1 MSNDELTVFQLYSL
15 LGSQFFTLPSSFV
28 GDCLF
33 WAVFDYN
40 FKKKKKGGN
49 EKLPPYDDDILI
61 RRLNKKRSSS
71 DFDIVKILK
80 KLMILIKCTSE
91 RLF

>member
-40 FKKKKKGGN
+40 FKKKKKKKKKEEMKNFRLTMMIYSFEDIKKGH
-49 EKLPPYDDDILI
+49 PVILI
-61 RRLNKKRSSS
+61 L
-71 DFDIVKILK
+71 
-80 KLMILIKCTSE
+80 
-91 RLF
+91 

>member
-1 MSNDELTVFQLYSL
+1 LWEIAYFGLFLTTIS
-15 LGSQFFTLPSSFV
+15 
-28 GDCLF
+28 
-33 WAVFDYN
+33 
-40 FKKKKKGGN
+40 KKKKKGGN